1 MLIHFNF
8 KHTYGRLSEKIVAEL
23 IVSDVQRRTAEWCF
37 IYTTVWDIHL
47 RYILNCIHTYRV
59 EYVLTTWY
67 CRDSYISHTWSYRGQ
82 RVPLAAW
89 TGINFVVSW
98 DRAVNAWNQCE
109 SLHRTAHVL
118 ILQLKG
124 WIPYI
129 LGLMYVDLNLKTNSN
144 HYGDIV
150 CIQSWFWFEINFSS
164 FSSKWSQWY
173 RSKLGL
179 YLISYVYRN

>member
-1 MLIHFNF
+1 M
-8 KHTYGRLSEKIVAEL
+8 
-23 IVSDVQRRTAEWCF
+23 
-37 IYTTVWDIHL
+37 WDIHL
-47 RYILNCIHTYRV
+47 RYILNCIHTYRDVSSHKNVRV
-59 EYVLTTWY
+59 ECVLTTWY
-67 CRDSYISHTWSYRGQ
+67 CRDISHTWSYREQ

-98 DRAVNAWNQCE
+98 DRAVNALNQCE
-109 SLHRTAHVL
+109 SLHRTVYVL

-150 CIQSWFWFEINFSS
+150 CIQSWFRFEINFSYFPVNDHNDIDQNWDYIS
-164 FSSKWSQWY
+164 FLMFIVIKE
-173 RSKLGL
+173 LL
-179 YLISYVYRN
+179 

>member
-1 MLIHFNF
+1 MVFYLYHCVRYTFAI
-8 KHTYGRLSEKIVAEL
+8 YSQLYSYI
-23 IVSDVQRRTAEWCF
+23 QRRFLWHKRQSWVCTDDMIRPRF
-37 IYTTVWDIHL
+37 IYGIF
-47 RYILNCIHTYRV
+47 
-59 EYVLTTWY
+59 
-67 CRDSYISHTWSYRGQ
+67 HTWSYRGQ

-129 LGLMYVDLNLKTNSN
+129 LGLMYVNLNLKPIAIIMVILYASSHGSDLRSTSHIFPVNDHN
-144 HYGDIV
+144 DIDQNWDY
-150 CIQSWFWFEINFSS
+150 IS
-164 FSSKWSQWY
+164 FLMFIGIKE
-173 RSKLGL
+173 LL
-179 YLISYVYRN
+179 